1 MVYRHLFNWPTWG
14 VRGTFEDLERLRRRI
29 ERVFDEAGHRSRPT
43 VSAGVFP
50 LVNVTEDKDNYFV
63 RAELPGLASEDLD
76 IQVTAK
82 NLTISGERSIAGQE
96 EGTKYHRRERD
107 AGKFSRILSLP
118 SDIDT
123 EKVDAK
129 LTDGILTITVPK
141 AEKSKPRQIAVT

>member
-14 VRGTFEDLERLRRRI
+14 VRSTFEDLERLRRRI

-63 RAELPGLASEDLD
+63 RAELPGMTSEDLD

-82 NLTISGERSIAGQE
+82 NLTISGERSIAGEE
-96 EGTKYHRRERD
+96 EGAKYHRRERD